1 MKKTLV
7 QRLERLEVKLL
18 PAQRIVLRWI
28 CYSIDKSRRRS
39 LAPNERIVL
48 DVYGEVGDTSWA
60 RERITTDPEDQGRCY
75 AIGDYPLELDPPCS
89 VASRDAPPLR
99 ANIDETLTAAIITEQ
114 GGKENHRERIQEC
127 SFFCGQFG
135 GRRSAR
141 QGAAAHLY
149 R

>member
-1 MKKTLV
+1 MNPSAKQISDKAAEGKVTKARAKRRAPAATTPKTAKKP
-7 QRLERLEVKLL
+7 K
-18 PAQRIVLRWI
+18 
-28 CYSIDKSRRRS
+28 
-39 LAPNERIVL
+39 APNK
-48 DVYGEVGDTSWA
+48 
-60 RERITTDPEDQGRCY
+60 
-75 AIGDYPLELDPPCS
+75 
-89 VASRDAPPLR
+89 PLR